1 MNTYYHQTKMF
12 AAAIGHYE
20 IDKGLYYQSSRK
32 RSVSPV
38 RPSKEKSVSPARALR
53 SSSDKI
59 VTEVATL
66 FSAFEPEKTWTKVSK
81 SFAGLTTS
89 DGHTIAAFRES
100 FLKREHFKL
109 LEKVLALV
117 PEDMKDNIAISAI
130 IEKLSALSGA
140 TAPI

>member
-1 MNTYYHQTKMF
+1 MF
-12 AAAIGHYE
+12 AAAIGDYT

-38 RPSKEKSVSPARALR
+38 RITRA
-53 SSSDKI
+53 SSDKLL
-59 VTEVATL
+59 TEITTM

-89 DGHTIAAFRES
+89 DGNTSAAFRES

-117 PEDMKDNIAISAI
+117 PKDMKDNIAISAI

>member
-1 MNTYYHQTKMF
+1 MF
-12 AAAIGHYE
+12 AAAIGDYT

-38 RPSKEKSVSPARALR
+38 RITRA
-53 SSSDKI
+53 SSDKLL
-59 VTEVATL
+59 TEITTM

-117 PEDMKDNIAISAI
+117 PKDMKDNIAISAI